1 MFFRKVEI
9 HSVVFKSVFVKGAQ
23 RYFFST
29 IFSIITVNFTKMK
42 SENYNVIGIMSGTS
56 LDGIDLAYIAFAK
69 SDSWKY
75 KIHKAITIPYSEIWK
90 ERLQNGI
97 YLSET
102 ELQILNVEYTKYLGG
117 IILNFIQS
125 IHDISAFAGIDAV
138 CSHGHTIL
146 HQPEKGIT
154 LQIGNL
160 PQLASYIQQTVVCD
174 FRMQDVAL
182 GGQGAP
188 LVPIGDQL
196 LFPEYDYCLNL
207 GGFANVSFKN
217 NNNRIAFDICPVNI
231 VLNKLAELLGAPFDE
246 GGQLAEK
253 GSLIPGLLQE
263 LNAQEFYKLLTPKS
277 LGLEWVQTHI
287 FPVLKK
293 SDAHTKDL
301 LHTFTEHVAIQLA
314 NTFVEKATV
323 LVTGGGAYNS
333 YLLKRLKNYKNL
345 NLNLPSKEVI
355 EYKEALVF
363 GLLGVLKLRDE
374 VNCLA
379 SVTGAEKDHSSGA
392 VFIF

>member
-1 MFFRKVEI
+1 
-9 HSVVFKSVFVKGAQ
+9 
-23 RYFFST
+23 
-29 IFSIITVNFTKMK
+29 MK